1 MNLQRY
7 PLYFGLAIVTYLML
21 LAWQD
26 DNPSLLLNSQ
36 NSEPTAQSDQE
47 SPAGISEIP
56 EIAAADVPTQLIAS
70 DEVPTL
76 IQQTKEPE
84 QRVDTE
90 RLINIA
96 TDTLNLQI
104 SLDGGDIVY
113 LSLPKYLKDI

>member
-1 MNLQRY
+1 MNLLRY

-36 NSEPTAQSDQE
+36 NSEPTTQSNQE

-70 DEVPTL
+70 DEVPTQ

-104 SLDGGDIVY
+104 
-113 LSLPKYLKDI
+113 